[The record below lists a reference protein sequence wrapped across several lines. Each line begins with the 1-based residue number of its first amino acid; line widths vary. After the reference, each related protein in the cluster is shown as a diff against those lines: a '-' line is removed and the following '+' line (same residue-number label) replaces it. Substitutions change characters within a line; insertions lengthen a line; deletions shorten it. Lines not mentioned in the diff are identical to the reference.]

1 MLLFAVNF
9 LMLAGLFLDKHQSII
24 CMFIHLF
31 YWWLQKNVQV
41 KIENSFELKNNDL
54 AFYYVKV

>member
-1 MLLFAVNF
+1 
-9 LMLAGLFLDKHQSII
+9 MLAGLFLDKHQSII